1 MSLTDEEMIARMA
14 MGWARGNM
22 KAESQCGTGSHKTAA
37 RDARR
42 WLERIAEEF
51 EIKSVADV
59 GAGDLNWI
67 VDTKWDLDAYYGLD
81 CYPRHEDVKF
91 FDGTKEVP
99 PKVDLILC
107 RQVMIHLP
115 QERFV
120 SMLRNFKDSGSTYLA
135 ATTWDHPTKIDYD
148 ADYHHMDLRKW
159 LGPYIR
165 KTKDTSDVCFLA
177 LWRLN

>member
-1 MSLTDEEMIARMA
+1 MIARMA

-22 KAESQCGTGSHKTAA
+22 KAESQCGTGSYMNNTK
-37 RDARR
+37 DCRR
-42 WLERIAEEF
+42 WLAQILEEF
-51 EIKSVADV
+51 EITSVADV

-67 VDTKWDLDAYYGLD
+67 RHMKWPDGCAYFPLDV
-81 CYPRHEDVKF
+81 YPRHEDVQF

-99 PKVDLILC
+99 PKVDLIFC

-115 QERFV
+115 QDRFL
-120 SMLRNFKDSGSTYLA
+120 SMLRNFKDSGSKYLA
-135 ATTWDHPTKIDYD
+135 ATTWDQPTKIDYD

-165 KTKDTSDVCFLA
+165 KTRDTSDVCFLA